1 MSTTEG
7 KSLQDV
13 IQGAIE
19 AEDKGV
25 PVDWKAMC
33 LQTYNVAME
42 EIKRLQPAPDVPHE
56 SMEPTVRGGEPANE
70 GE

>member
-42 EIKRLQPAPDVPHE
+42 EIKRLTPVPE
-56 SMEPTVRGGEPANE
+56 VPEEASDEPQA
-70 GE
+70 